1 MYSTKKYMICFS
13 GIIVTSIFLTTS
25 VFGNQKFNS
34 FKSDG
39 FEISF
44 INASET
50 KYGNLFALFIKM
62 KKDWK
67 TYWRYPGE
75 SGFAPEFKVL
85 SSKNFKKLEI
95 SWPTPKV
102 FYENGTIINGYKND
116 LILPIFILKNKNE
129 SHMEFEL
136 ELTMGFC
143 KDICIPINFMIS
155 SKYAFKASKTQNKMI
170 LDSLNNTPKELSTS
184 NSLVI
189 CDVKKIDDKMVL
201 LSNLNNNFFS
211 DKHYIDALILEYK
224 DDKVWFSE
232 IKKISN
238 SRYISEIK
246 SIDDKNF
253 FLDKSKV
260 KYTIITNSGGF
271 EKTGC
276 KSN

>member
-129 SHMEFEL
+129 SHVEFEL

-143 KDICIPINFMIS
+143 KDICIPINFIIS
-155 SKYAFKASKTQNKMI
+155 SKHAFKASKTQNKMI

-184 NSLVI
+184 NGLVI

>member
-116 LILPIFILKNKNE
+116 LILPIFILKNKIE